1 MTTPPPPGNTHM
13 QNLLLVLCVHQRSAD
28 FFQVV
33 FSDRIFGF
41 LDHMDSVTMNL
52 PCSPPTAIDS
62 TQVNGVAVSQEN
74 FTNAGRGPTWT
85 YRLEYANLSYTIQ
98 GVNILKIKNKIPQD
112 MSKY

>member
-1 MTTPPPPGNTHM
+1 MFRILILARPNDEH
-13 QNLLLVLCVHQRSAD
+13 
-28 FFQVV
+28 
-33 FSDRIFGF
+33 FSFVG
-41 LDHMDSVTMNL
+41 HMDSVTMNL

-98 GVNILKIKNKIPQD
+98 GVNILKIKNKIPYD

>member
-1 MTTPPPPGNTHM
+1 
-13 QNLLLVLCVHQRSAD
+13 
-28 FFQVV
+28 
-33 FSDRIFGF
+33 
-41 LDHMDSVTMNL
+41 MDSVTMNL